1 MGLGH
6 WKQALIETNG
16 ATIMNYLDWV
26 CQEYRITSEG
36 SSWVLFREWKQ
47 LYQKETDKNITWNET
62 KEIKKVFQTDLYN
75 CLV

>member
-1 MGLGH
+1 MGLGQ
-6 WKQALIETNG
+6 WKQALIETNS

-47 LYQKETDKNITWNET
+47 LYQKETGKNITWNDT
-62 KEIKKVFQTDLYN
+62 KEIKKVFQIDLCN